1 VIATSLLQCAQ
12 QQESRQS
19 REVILNISDDQKI
32 QYLNQDFYS
41 NAYNYGYEISPN
53 GQFHHEL
60 RGPDDITY
68 GCYGYID
75 PFGKLKTT
83 FCWGYRVI
91 QPGNS
96 VELFLHE
103 HEHHHEHDSEQHQ
116 HEHDDH
122 HDHHGV
128 ITEWANL
135 YFPEICR
142 QFDGTG
148 SGSSVM
154 PVPGE

>member
-1 VIATSLLQCAQ
+1 MNILLFF
-12 QQESRQS
+12 
-19 REVILNISDDQKI
+19 LSD
-32 QYLNQDFYS
+32 
-41 NAYNYGYEISPN
+41 AYNYGYEVSPN
-53 GQFHHEL
+53 GQFHHEV

-83 FCWGYRVI
+83 FYISDGWGYRVV

-103 HEHHHEHDSEQHQ
+103 HEHHHEDDTGQHHQ
-116 HEHDDH
+116 EHDDH

-148 SGSSVM
+148 SGSSVI
-154 PVPGE
+154 PIPGKSLFI